1 MRADPYVIR
10 GVAKSYR
17 KGMALFWWYGVF
29 ISMSSAFVDSYV
41 TLFILSLGATSL
53 QVGTLSSLSSFFG
66 MLLPLPGA
74 QWAARWGKRKQ
85 VVLISFSL
93 RYAVLLLALLM
104 PLFVRS
110 PAVVFV
116 VIGLFALRAA
126 FLYLGNSPWTSFAGD
141 LVPQRRR
148 GRYFSSRK
156 TVMALASLIF
166 VPVAGQ
172 LIGLFP
178 EPLGYQVSIGL
189 AVVWG
194 ALALYLF
201 GRIPEEQ
208 EGRKPSSQRISLAF
222 WKILGRNR
230 RFWQFTL
237 ISMLF
242 NFAWQFGGPYFGV
255 YQVEVLGS
263 TSRIIGWL
271 SMVSSLMRMFGQ
283 QIWGRAMDRRG
294 TQWVFTLVMLFIP
307 LVPLIWIP
315 LTAPWQVIFVYIP
328 SGFLWAGQEVA
339 NFNLILELA
348 DGGGGDTDPG
358 LAHEQTQAIASYNT
372 LVAVANILGPLAGGF
387 VVQWLGYHWT
397 FALSGLGR
405 MVAALLFLALLKPFD
420 VRRLFRKTKA

>member
-1 MRADPYVIR
+1 M
-10 GVAKSYR
+10 
-17 KGMALFWWYGVF
+17 
-29 ISMSSAFVDSYV
+29 
-41 TLFILSLGATSL
+41 
-53 QVGTLSSLSSFFG
+53 
-66 MLLPLPGA
+66 
-74 QWAARWGKRKQ
+74 GKRKQ
-85 VVLISFSL
+85 VVLISFTL

-141 LVPQRRR
+141 LVPQSRR

-166 VPVAGQ
+166 VPIAGQ

-178 EPLGYQVSIGL
+178 DPIGYQVSIGL

-208 EGRKPSSQRISLAF
+208 QGRKPSSQRISLAF

-237 ISMLF
+237 ISILF

-294 TQWVFTLVMLFIP
+294 TQWVFTFVMLFIP

-348 DGGGGDTDPG
+348 DSGSSDGDADSG
-358 LAHEQTQAIASYNT
+358 AAHEQTQAIASYNT

-397 FALSGLGR
+397 FALSGFGR
-405 MVAALLFLALLKPFD
+405 MVAALLFLLLLKPFD
-420 VRRLFRKTKA
+420 LGRILRRVRT